1 MTHVTHHKPGLRPH
15 AVGHGLNPPIRQE
28 DAVLASDGV
37 SVTLFL
43 LIEVVPDVI
52 LNCVPKSGLKHNINI
67 FLNFYRMIISCM
79 ALVAPPVLQILDF
92 VDYRS

>member
-15 AVGHGLNPPIRQE
+15 AVGHGLNPPVRQE
-28 DAVLASDGV
+28 DAVLTSDGV
-37 SVTLFL
+37 SVALLL

-52 LNCVPKSGLKHNINI
+52 LNCVPKSGLKRHINI
-67 FLNFYRMIISCM
+67 FYNSYRMIISCR